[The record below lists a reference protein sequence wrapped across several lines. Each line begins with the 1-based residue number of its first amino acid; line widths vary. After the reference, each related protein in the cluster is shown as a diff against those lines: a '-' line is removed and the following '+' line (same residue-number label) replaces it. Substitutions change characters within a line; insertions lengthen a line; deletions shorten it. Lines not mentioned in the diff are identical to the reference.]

1 MLIRVTD
8 SVKLVVKLLKHN
20 CRIPESHMNKP
31 HSLYIG
37 LMSGT
42 SLDGIDAVLAKIG
55 PNGETSALDAVSAT
69 FSPELRK
76 ALFELQTPG
85 PNELHRE
92 KQAGNALALAYA
104 EAVDQLLKKSRLQP
118 SDITAIGAHGQTV
131 RHQPHLG
138 DMAYTH
144 QTLNPALL
152 AEKTC
157 IDVIADFRSRD
168 LAAGGHGAPLVPAF
182 HAQQFVEDQNL
193 AILNIG
199 GIANLTLLPKNGE
212 VTGFDSGPGNML
224 MDAWIHEHQGNA
236 FDENGNWALQG
247 KVNEALLTKMLADAF
262 FTKAPPKSTGRDDFH
277 LAWLQEKIGADN
289 YLCEDVQATL
299 LHLTAHSALGAL
311 ARHALQT
318 QKLIVCGGGAR
329 NNALM
334 NVLKVKSQ
342 NFFKQPLEIT
352 TSDSAGIDP
361 QLVEGLAFA
370 WLAWAHKEKRPAN
383 LPAVTGAKGPR
394 ILGAC
399 YPA

>member
-1 MLIRVTD
+1 
-8 SVKLVVKLLKHN
+8 
-20 CRIPESHMNKP
+20 MNKP

-55 PNGETSALDAVSAT
+55 PNGEASALDAVSTT

-76 ALFELQTPG
+76 ALFELQSPG

-92 KQAGNALALAYA
+92 KQAGNALAIAYA
-104 EAVDQLLKKSRLQP
+104 DAVNQLLKKTNLRPL
-118 SDITAIGAHGQTV
+118 DISAIGAHGQTI

-138 DMAYTH
+138 EMAYTH
-144 QTLNPALL
+144 QTLNPSLL
-152 AEKTC
+152 AEKTG

-182 HAQQFVEDQNL
+182 HAQQFAEDRHL

-199 GIANLTLLPKNGE
+199 GIANFTLLPKDGQ
-212 VTGFDSGPGNML
+212 VTGFDCGPGNML
-224 MDAWIHEHQGNA
+224 MDAWIHEHQGNT

-247 KVNEALLTKMLADAF
+247 KVNEALLAKMLADPF
-262 FTKAPPKSTGRDDFH
+262 FIKAPPKSTGRDDFH
-277 LAWLQEKIGADN
+277 LDWLQEKLAGEN

-299 LHLTAHSALGAL
+299 LHLTAHSALEAL
-311 ARHALQT
+311 ARHAPQT

-334 NVLKVKSQ
+334 NLFKVKAQ
-342 NFFKQPLEIT
+342 NFFKQALEIT

>member
-1 MLIRVTD
+1 
-8 SVKLVVKLLKHN
+8 
-20 CRIPESHMNKP
+20 MNKP

-42 SLDGIDAVLAKIG
+42 SLDGIDAVLAKIS
-55 PNGETSALDAVSAT
+55 PNGEASTQDAVSIP

-76 ALFELQTPG
+76 ALFELQSPG

-104 EAVDQLLKKSRLQP
+104 DAVKQLLEKAKLLP
-118 SDITAIGAHGQTV
+118 VDIAAIGAHGQTI
-131 RHQPHLG
+131 RHQPYLG
-138 DMAYTH
+138 DDLAYTH
-144 QTLNPALL
+144 QTLNAALL
-152 AEKTC
+152 AEKTG

-182 HAQQFVEDQNL
+182 HAQKFASPENV

-199 GIANLTLLPKNGE
+199 GIANLTLLPKSGE
-212 VTGFDSGPGNML
+212 VTGFDCGPGNIL
-224 MDAWIHEHQGNA
+224 MDAWISDQQGNT
-236 FDENGNWALQG
+236 FDENGTWALQG
-247 KVNEALLTKMLADAF
+247 KVNEALLAKMLSDSF
-262 FTKAPPKSTGRDDFH
+262 FAKAPPKSTGRDDFH
-277 LAWLQEKIGADN
+277 LQWLQEKMGNKNIHS
-289 YLCEDVQATL
+289 EDVQATL
-299 LHLTAHSALGAL
+299 LHLTAASALEAL
-311 ARHALQT
+311 VLHAPQT
-318 QKLIVCGGGAR
+318 QKLIICGGGAR
-329 NNALM
+329 NTALM
-334 NVLKVKSQ
+334 NLLKVKAPNVFQQS
-342 NFFKQPLEIT
+342 LEIT
-352 TSDSAGIDP
+352 TSESAGIDP

>member
-1 MLIRVTD
+1 M
-8 SVKLVVKLLKHN
+8 KHN
-20 CRIPESHMNKP
+20 CRIPESEMNKP

-55 PNGETSALDAVSAT
+55 PNGETSAQAAFSAP
-69 FSPELRK
+69 FSPELHK
-76 ALFELQTPG
+76 ALFELQSPG

-92 KQAGNALALAYA
+92 KQAGNSLALAYA
-104 EAVDQLLKKSRLQP
+104 NAVGQLLKKENLKP
-118 SDITAIGAHGQTV
+118 SDITAIGAHGQTI

-152 AEKTC
+152 AEQTG

-168 LAAGGHGAPLVPAF
+168 VAAGGHGAPLVPAF
-182 HAQQFVEDQNL
+182 HAQQFASSDNL

-199 GIANLTLLPKNGE
+199 GIANLTLLPKSGE
-212 VTGFDSGPGNML
+212 VTGFDCGPGNML
-224 MDAWIHEHQGNA
+224 MDAWIAKHQGDA
-236 FDENGNWALQG
+236 FDENGHWALQG
-247 KVNEALLTKMLADAF
+247 KANEALLAKMLADSF
-262 FTKAPPKSTGRDDFH
+262 FSKVPPKSTGRDDFH
-277 LAWLQEKIGADN
+277 LAWLQEKIGKDHHRP
-289 YLCEDVQATL
+289 EDVQATL
-299 LHLTAHSALGAL
+299 LHLTAHTALEAL
-311 ARHALQT
+311 VRHGPQT

-329 NNALM
+329 NKALM
-334 NVLKVKSQ
+334 NLFKVKSAH
-342 NFFKQPLEIT
+342 FFKHPLEIT

>member
-1 MLIRVTD
+1 
-8 SVKLVVKLLKHN
+8 
-20 CRIPESHMNKP
+20 MNKP

-55 PNGETSALDAVSAT
+55 SNGEVSALDAVST
-69 FSPELRK
+69 SFSTELRK
-76 ALFELQTPG
+76 ALFELQSPG

-104 EAVDQLLKKSRLQP
+104 EAVNQLLQKTNLQA
-118 SDITAIGAHGQTV
+118 SDITAIGAHGQTI

-152 AEKTC
+152 AEKTG

-182 HAQQFVEDQNL
+182 HAQQFVENKNL

-199 GIANLTLLPKNGE
+199 GIANFTLLPKDGQ
-212 VTGFDSGPGNML
+212 VTGFDCGPGNML

-247 KVNEALLTKMLADAF
+247 KVNEALLTRMLTDPF

-277 LAWLQEKIGADN
+277 LDWLQEKLNGEN
-289 YLCEDVQATL
+289 FLCEDVQATL
-299 LHLTAHSALGAL
+299 LHLTAHSALEAL
-311 ARHALQT
+311 ARHAPQT
-318 QKLIVCGGGAR
+318 QKLIICGGGAR
-329 NNALM
+329 NHALI
-334 NVLKVKSQ
+334 NLFKVKSHH
-342 NFFKQPLEIT
+342 FFKQPLEIT

-383 LPAVTGAKGPR
+383 LPAVTGAKGSR

>member
-1 MLIRVTD
+1 
-8 SVKLVVKLLKHN
+8 
-20 CRIPESHMNKP
+20 MNKP

-42 SLDGIDAVLAKIG
+42 SLDGIDAVLAQIG
-55 PNGETSALDAVSAT
+55 PNGETSALDAVST
-69 FSPELRK
+69 SFSPELRK
-76 ALFELQTPG
+76 ALFDLQSPG

-104 EAVDQLLKKSRLQP
+104 EAVNQLLKKANLQP
-118 SDITAIGAHGQTV
+118 SDITAIGAHGQTI

-144 QTLNPALL
+144 QTLNAALL
-152 AEKTC
+152 AEKTG
-157 IDVIADFRSRD
+157 IDVVADFRSRD
-168 LAAGGHGAPLVPAF
+168 VAAGGHGAPLVPAF
-182 HAQQFVEDQNL
+182 HAQQFQSPENL

-199 GIANLTLLPKNGE
+199 GIANLTLLPKDGE
-212 VTGFDSGPGNML
+212 VTGFDCGPGNML
-224 MDAWIHEHQGNA
+224 MDAWIHEHQGNT

-247 KVNEALLTKMLADAF
+247 KVNEVLLTKMLSDPF
-262 FTKAPPKSTGRDDFH
+262 FIKAPPKSTGRDDFH
-277 LAWLQEKIGADN
+277 LTWLQEKMGQDN
-289 YLCEDVQATL
+289 HHAEDVQATL
-299 LHLTAHSALGAL
+299 LHLTAHSALEAL
-311 ARHALQT
+311 LRHAPQT
-318 QKLIVCGGGAR
+318 HTLIVCGGGAR

-334 NVLKVKSQ
+334 NLLKVKAQ
-342 NFFKQPLEIT
+342 HVFKGSIEIT

>member
-1 MLIRVTD
+1 
-8 SVKLVVKLLKHN
+8 
-20 CRIPESHMNKP
+20 MNKP

-55 PNGETSALDAVSAT
+55 PNGETSALDAVST
-69 FSPELRK
+69 PFSPELRK
-76 ALFELQTPG
+76 ALFELQSPG

-92 KQAGNALALAYA
+92 KQAGNTLAIAYA
-104 EAVDQLLKKSRLQP
+104 NAVNQLLKKANLQAT
-118 SDITAIGAHGQTV
+118 DITAIGAHGQTI

-152 AEKTC
+152 AEKTG

-182 HAQQFVEDQNL
+182 HAQQFVEDKNL

-199 GIANLTLLPKNGE
+199 GIANFTLLPKNGE
-212 VTGFDSGPGNML
+212 VTGFDCGPGNML

-247 KVNEALLTKMLADAF
+247 KANEALLKKMLADPF
-262 FTKAPPKSTGRDDFH
+262 FAKAPPKSTGRDDFH
-277 LAWLQEKIGADN
+277 LDWLQEKLGNKN

-299 LHLTAHSALGAL
+299 LHLTAHCALEALGHYAP
-311 ARHALQT
+311 QT

-329 NNALM
+329 NHALM
-334 NVLKVKSQ
+334 HLIKVKSQ
-342 NFFKQPLEIT
+342 NFFKEPLEVT
-352 TSDSAGIDP
+352 TSASAGIDP

-394 ILGAC
+394 VLGAC

>member
-1 MLIRVTD
+1 
-8 SVKLVVKLLKHN
+8 
-20 CRIPESHMNKP
+20 MNKP

-42 SLDGIDAVLAKIG
+42 SLDGIDAVLAKIR
-55 PNGETSALDAVSAT
+55 PNGEASALDAVST
-69 FSPELRK
+69 SFSPELRK
-76 ALFELQTPG
+76 SLFELQSPG

-104 EAVDQLLKKSRLQP
+104 EAVNQLLQKTNLQA
-118 SDITAIGAHGQTV
+118 SDITAIGAHGQTI

-152 AEKTC
+152 AEKTG

-182 HAQQFVEDQNL
+182 HAQQFAEDKNL

-199 GIANLTLLPKNGE
+199 GIANFTLLPKNGQ
-212 VTGFDSGPGNML
+212 VTGFDCGPGNML

-247 KVNEALLTKMLADAF
+247 KVNEGLLAKMLADPF

-277 LAWLQEKIGADN
+277 LDWLKEKLKGEN
-289 YLCEDVQATL
+289 FLCEDVQATL
-299 LHLTAHSALGAL
+299 LHLTAHSALEAL
-311 ARHALQT
+311 ARHAPQT
-318 QKLIVCGGGAR
+318 QKLIICGGGAR
-329 NNALM
+329 NHALM
-334 NVLKVKSQ
+334 NLFKVKAQ
-342 NFFKQPLEIT
+342 HFFKQLLEIT

-370 WLAWAHKEKRPAN
+370 WLAWAYKEKRPAN

>member
-1 MLIRVTD
+1 M
-8 SVKLVVKLLKHN
+8 K
-20 CRIPESHMNKP
+20 KP
-31 HSLYIG
+31 QSLYIG

-55 PNGETSALDAVSAT
+55 PNGEACAQDAVST
-69 FSPELRK
+69 PFSPELRK
-76 ALFELQTPG
+76 ALFELQSPG

-104 EAVDQLLKKSRLQP
+104 EAVEQLLKKANLLP
-118 SDITAIGAHGQTV
+118 SDITAIGAHGQTI

-152 AEKTC
+152 AEKTG

-182 HAQQFVEDQNL
+182 HAQQFSEDKNL

-199 GIANLTLLPKNGE
+199 GIANLTLLPKIGQ
-212 VTGFDSGPGNML
+212 VTGFDCGPGNML
-224 MDAWIHEHQGNA
+224 MDAWIQERQGTTY
-236 FDENGNWALQG
+236 DENGSWALQG
-247 KVNEALLTKMLADAF
+247 KVNEALLVKMLADGF
-262 FTKAPPKSTGRDDFH
+262 FKKAPPKSTGRDDFH
-277 LAWLQEKIGADN
+277 LGWLQEKLSGEN
-289 YLCEDVQATL
+289 FLCEDVQMTL
-299 LHLTAHSALGAL
+299 LHLTAHSALESL
-311 ARHALQT
+311 ASYAPKT

-334 NVLKVKSQ
+334 NLLKVKAQ
-342 NFFKQPLEIT
+342 HFFKQPLEIT
-352 TSDSAGIDP
+352 TSDSSGIDP

>member
-1 MLIRVTD
+1 
-8 SVKLVVKLLKHN
+8 
-20 CRIPESHMNKP
+20 MNKP

-55 PNGETSALDAVSAT
+55 ADGKASTLEAVST
-69 FSPELRK
+69 PFSPELRK
-76 ALFELQTPG
+76 ALFELQSPG
-85 PNELHRE
+85 SNELHRE

-104 EAVDQLLKKSRLQP
+104 EAVNQLLKKAGLQP
-118 SDITAIGAHGQTV
+118 FDITAIGAHGQTI

-138 DMAYTH
+138 EMAYTH
-144 QTLNPALL
+144 QTLNPSLL
-152 AEKTC
+152 AERTG

-182 HAQQFVEDQNL
+182 HAQQFVSSENI

-199 GIANLTLLPKNGE
+199 GIANLTLLPNNGE
-212 VTGFDSGPGNML
+212 VTGFDTGPGNML
-224 MDAWIHEHQGNA
+224 MDAWVHEHQGNA
-236 FDENGNWALQG
+236 FDENGQWALQG
-247 KVNEALLTKMLADAF
+247 KVNETLLAKMLDDSF
-262 FTKAPPKSTGRDDFH
+262 FIKSPPKSTGRDDFH
-277 LAWLQEKIGADN
+277 LAWLQEKLVNEN

-299 LHLTAHSALGAL
+299 LHLTAHSVLEALQH
-311 ARHALQT
+311 HAPQT
-318 QKLIVCGGGAR
+318 QKLIVCGGGAK

-334 NVLKVKSQ
+334 NLLKLKSQ
-342 NFFKQPLEIT
+342 SFFKQTLEIT
-352 TSDSAGIDP
+352 TSEPAGIDP